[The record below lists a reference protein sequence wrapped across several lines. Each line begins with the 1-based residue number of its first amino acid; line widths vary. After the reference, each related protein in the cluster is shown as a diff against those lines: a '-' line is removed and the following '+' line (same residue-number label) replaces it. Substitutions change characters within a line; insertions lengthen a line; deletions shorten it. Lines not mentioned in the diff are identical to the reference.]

1 MNCDPACFFAA
12 MTSLPLNAVL
22 LLLAGLGLFFYVRLW
37 REKLVLHG
45 PSGIFGNPDAVVAG
59 VLSVWFVSIIAQ
71 SAGASL
77 TITVHGILASGVIYA
92 GIVGM
97 IITLLSVRKVSLTQA
112 FGLRWTKW
120 REDLPW
126 VGLAFLAVLPIVFC
140 VQWLVSLMVA
150 PEAQNQP
157 LLEFWMKSPDVLP
170 RVLVAVMAV
179 VFAPLA
185 EEFIFRGYFYG
196 VAKQFVGPLWAGL
209 AASLLFAAIHVHLPA
224 FAGLFLLALALT
236 LVYEISGS
244 IWAPVLMHAL
254 FNGLSLVLSLL
265 WPQIPS

>member
-1 MNCDPACFFAA
+1 
-12 MTSLPLNAVL
+12 MTSLPSQVVL
-22 LLLAGLGLFFYVRLW
+22 LLLAGLGLVYYVGLW

-45 PSGIFGNPDAVVAG
+45 PSGIYGNTDAVVAG
-59 VLSVWFVSIIAQ
+59 VLSVWFASIIAQ
-71 SAGASL
+71 SAGATL
-77 TITVHGILASGVIYA
+77 TITVSGILASGLIYA

-97 IITLLSVRKVSLTQA
+97 LVTLLSLRGVSLTQA
-112 FGLRWTKW
+112 FGLRWTRW
-120 REDLPW
+120 REDLAW
-126 VGLAFLAVLPIVFC
+126 LGLAFLAVLPIVFC
-140 VQWLVSLMVA
+140 AQWLVSLTVV
-150 PEAQNQP
+150 PEEQNQP

-170 RVLVAVMAV
+170 RILVAVMAV

-185 EEFIFRGYFYG
+185 EEFIFRGYLYG

-254 FNGLSLVLSLL
+254 FNGLSLVASLF
-265 WPQIPS
+265 WPQLPS

>member
-1 MNCDPACFFAA
+1 
-12 MTSLPLNAVL
+12 MTLLPLNIAL
-22 LLLAGLGLFFYVRLW
+22 LLLAGFGVIFYVKLW
-37 REKLVLHG
+37 RQKMVFAG
-45 PSGIFGNPDAVVAG
+45 PSGIFGRPDAGVAG
-59 VLSVWFVSIIAQ
+59 VLSIWFVMIIAQ

-77 TITVHGILASGVIYA
+77 SITVSGILASGVIYA

-97 IITLLSVRKVSLTQA
+97 LITLLVVRGISLTQA
-112 FGLRWTKW
+112 FGLRWMKW
-120 REDLPW
+120 REDFTW
-126 VGLAFLAVLPIVFC
+126 VMLAFLAVLPIVFC
-140 VQWLVSLMVA
+140 VQWLVSLMVV
-150 PEAQNQP
+150 PEDQNQP
-157 LLEFWMKSPDVLP
+157 LLEFWMKSPDLMP
-170 RVLVAVMAV
+170 RALVAGMAV

-185 EEFIFRGYFYG
+185 EEFIFRGYLYG

-236 LVYEISGS
+236 LVYEITGS

-265 WPQIPS
+265 WPQLPS